1 MLRSPIRTN
10 AAALLSICTRRDGP
24 IRRSAPTFK
33 RLATGCM
40 KCSNDGPCSATRASK
55 ISRSGTRAKRARAK
69 SMRWVSWCKI
79 LLSWGRTA
87 CGLPWSR
94 SASISP
100 RRPVEGSWPLNR
112 KLYGIEKKPPPA
124 PRPKLEM
131 PFKARFRQE
140 IWSVD
145 VRYIEEH
152 NLGFPE
158 PIYLISV
165 LENYSRALLASKISR
180 TQNQWDYL
188 EVLLAALSTCG
199 APSAIVSDGG
209 GIFYCNQAMDVY
221 ASLSIRKERI
231 EPRQAWQNLIEA
243 HFNIARR
250 MADAR
255 FARAR
260 SWEEI
265 LAVYQRFV
273 HDYNVQRH
281 CAHENR
287 DDGCHSPAEVLGGQ
301 TSTMYPPSVL
311 DRILFATRYTRLLD
325 RDGYLRFQNWK
336 LYAERGPSKAP
347 VTIWIYEG
355 SR

>member
-1 MLRSPIRTN
+1 L
-10 AAALLSICTRRDGP
+10 
-24 IRRSAPTFK
+24 
-33 RLATGCM
+33 
-40 KCSNDGPCSATRASK
+40 ATRASK
-55 ISRSGTRAKRARAK
+55 ISRSGTREIDEVGKLVQDTPSLGAYRVRAALEQIGIHLSQATCGRLLAK
-69 SMRWVSWCKI
+69 S
-79 LLSWGRTA
+79 
-87 CGLPWSR
+87 
-94 SASISP
+94 
-100 RRPVEGSWPLNR
+100 R

-165 LENYSRALLASKISR
+165 LENYSRARFSSKISR

-188 EVLLAALSTCG
+188 EVLFAALSTWG
-199 APSAIVSDGG
+199 APSAIGSSGS

-231 EPRQAWQNLIEA
+231 EPRQAWQNLIET

-265 LAVYQRFV
+265 LAVHRRFV
-273 HDYNVQRH
+273 HDYNMQRH
-281 CAHENR
+281 WAR
-287 DDGCHSPAEVLGGQ
+287 RVPGGWLSQSRRGTWRADGHHVPA
-301 TSTMYPPSVL
+301 
-311 DRILFATRYTRLLD
+311 
-325 RDGYLRFQNWK
+325 LR
-336 LYAERGPSKAP
+336 A
-347 VTIWIYEG
+347 
-355 SR
+355 